1 MSLPSYVQQE
11 LRNVASVL
19 CRELVMANK
28 GEGMKQQS
36 QEDLMFNTFHGSPA
50 HISNIQSMLKGNEPY
65 TEMFYKLGMESN
77 REGNAARGADGVDYM
92 LELKGTLHLQ
102 PDKRLIVHEC
112 GFTEKAICEDGKGSK
127 LTARNIYDRARSCI
141 ANYRIALVFYKE
153 YSGTMEPG
161 VNPSGQNFDDM
172 IVAKESRKQV
182 REEEA
187 QQRDHERAANV
198 GGDDI
203 FKRGVPVHE
212 KKMAYQMASTA
223 HVHAQK
229 NARDLLA
236 IANADHAATS
246 KEFFEVVKLL
256 KESTSEEEKET
267 YKEWKEQLAKDLG
280 GIRKRKRQL
289 QEKCDSLMKVSK
301 QESAMAN
308 DYFGRV
314 SNVVKATSPVP
325 QPSPLTVD
333 TAVASHPAINKT
345 SEEYQSHC
353 SQLAQSQA
361 SEASSEMSGRLMQYR
376 EQQFL
381 LHWKRKTLPNN
392 EFAL

>member
-1 MSLPSYVQQE
+1 M
-11 LRNVASVL
+11 
-19 CRELVMANK
+19 
-28 GEGMKQQS
+28 
-36 QEDLMFNTFHGSPA
+36 
-50 HISNIQSMLKGNEPY
+50 
-65 TEMFYKLGMESN
+65 
-77 REGNAARGADGVDYM
+77 
-92 LELKGTLHLQ
+92 
-102 PDKRLIVHEC
+102 PDKYVFQ
-112 GFTEKAICEDGKGSK
+112 GFMAFAIFGPIPLSGKTLSCFAGNDDSK
-127 LTARNIYDRARSCI
+127 
-141 ANYRIALVFYKE
+141 VQK
-153 YSGTMEPG
+153 
-161 VNPSGQNFDDM
+161 
-172 IVAKESRKQV
+172 KSRKQV

-198 GGDDI
+198 GGDDV

-361 SEASSEMSGRLMQYR
+361 SEASSEMSRTSHAVSRAAVSLSQDQVANSHQLYSSQLACSSEFPQFSQFSQLSGQSFLSENNNNNK
-376 EQQFL
+376 EQQEVTEIHSDEEDSSEDGDPKPVDPAEESL
-381 LHWKRKTLPNN
+381 LNRCEATIARSRQSAAKRRNGLDDSDDD
-392 EFAL
+392 EEGEEDEDEEE